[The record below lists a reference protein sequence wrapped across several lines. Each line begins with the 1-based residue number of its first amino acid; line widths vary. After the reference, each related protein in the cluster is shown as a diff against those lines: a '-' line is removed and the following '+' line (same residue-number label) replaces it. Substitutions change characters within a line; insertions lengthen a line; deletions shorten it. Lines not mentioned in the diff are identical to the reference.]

1 MIELEI
7 TREHYQLD
15 AICKVIDQSAN
26 AIRVGYDRN
35 GLPLLIVP
43 YGGRLL
49 VRNINI
55 NSTAVNVNE
64 LSKLL
69 YNNYADCIII
79 DKEDVVYLDSI
90 IDEHT
95 INIPEILS
103 STYVVYV
110 NVEESWYGKR

>member
-1 MIELEI
+1 MIKLEI

-15 AICKVIDQSAN
+15 AICKIIDQRES
-26 AIRVGYDRN
+26 AIRVGYGRN

-55 NSTAVNVNE
+55 NSTIVNVNE
-64 LSKLL
+64 LGKLL
-69 YNNYADCIII
+69 YSNYADCVIT

-90 IDEHT
+90 IDKQT

-103 STYVVYV
+103 STYVVHI
-110 NVEESWYGKR
+110 NVEASWYGKR

>member
-1 MIELEI
+1 MIKLEI

-15 AICKVIDQSAN
+15 AICKIIDQRED
-26 AIRVGYDRN
+26 AIGVGYDRV

-49 VRNINI
+49 TRNINM
-55 NSTAVNVNE
+55 NSTTVNVNE

-69 YNNYADCIII
+69 YSNYADCVLT

-90 IDEHT
+90 IDKHT
-95 INIPEILS
+95 TDIPEILS
-103 STYVVYV
+103 RTHVVYI
-110 NVEESWYGKR
+110 NVEASWYGKR